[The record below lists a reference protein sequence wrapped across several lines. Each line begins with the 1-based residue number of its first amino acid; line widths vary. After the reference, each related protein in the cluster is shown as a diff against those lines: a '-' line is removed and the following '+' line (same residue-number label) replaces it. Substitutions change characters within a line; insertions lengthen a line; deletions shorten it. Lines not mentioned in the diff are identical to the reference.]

1 MPGPA
6 VYGGRALTGNL
17 RAGHARPL
25 PRGGKVN
32 VSLPGKS
39 PGRVKT
45 LPYEPTGTYAA
56 RISAQQQSPRTIMHG
71 AGVRNL

>member
-6 VYGGRALTGNL
+6 VYGGRAFAENL

-25 PRGGKVN
+25 PRGGRIDA
-32 VSLPGKS
+32 SLPGRS

-45 LPYEPTGTYAA
+45 LPYEPTGTCALWGKA
-56 RISAQQQSPRTIMHG
+56 HRPTHLRT
-71 AGVRNL
+71 

>member
-6 VYGGRALTGNL
+6 VYGGRALAGNL

-25 PRGGKVN
+25 PRDSKVDT
-32 VSLPGKS
+32 SLPGKS

-45 LPYEPTGTYAA
+45 LPYEPT
-56 RISAQQQSPRTIMHG
+56 
-71 AGVRNL
+71 

>member
-25 PRGGKVN
+25 PRGSRIDA
-32 VSLPGKS
+32 SLPGRS

-45 LPYEPTGTYAA
+45 LPYEWT
-56 RISAQQQSPRTIMHG
+56 
-71 AGVRNL
+71 